1 MQESNKKNLL
11 PYIYVDKYGIL
22 YYIKGANQLNIV
34 RHSVPRMCILALISV
49 QVNYKLY
56 GVPYFGIPYK
66 IEVLYMC
73 TMYGVIEQLCADRGI
88 KPGKLCADLKISRGI
103 LSDLKAGRTKKLSA
117 QNLAKV
123 ATYLGVTVDYI
134 LEKSGYKTLELFTG
148 VGSFDLTSLKKETD
162 KAPTENGERAVSDA
176 ELKFALWGDC
186 EDVDDDDLADVRRYA
201 AFVRERKKD
210 RK

>member
-1 MQESNKKNLL
+1 
-11 PYIYVDKYGIL
+11 
-22 YYIKGANQLNIV
+22 
-34 RHSVPRMCILALISV
+34 MCILALISV
-49 QVNYKLY
+49 QVNYNLY

-176 ELKFALWGDC
+176 ELKFALWGNC